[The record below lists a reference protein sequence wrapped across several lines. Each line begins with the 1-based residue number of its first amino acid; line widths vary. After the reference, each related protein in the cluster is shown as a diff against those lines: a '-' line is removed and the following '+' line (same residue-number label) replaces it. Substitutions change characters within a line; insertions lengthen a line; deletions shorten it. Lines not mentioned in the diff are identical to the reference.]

1 MTDQPDPGPGS
12 PLRALGG
19 DVLALARV
27 RLELL
32 AVELKEE
39 SRRQKRMLWL
49 AVLASL
55 LLAAGLLALA
65 VLVVVVFWD
74 THRVAALAA
83 VCAAYLGAG
92 GWALAR
98 LLDIVRNAPPPFGA
112 TLAEFERDLEMIK
125 GEP

>member
-1 MTDQPDPGPGS
+1 MNDPPEPGPGS
-12 PLRALGG
+12 PLRALGA

-39 SRRQKRMLWL
+39 SRRQKRMLGF
-49 AVLASL
+49 AIAAAL

-74 THRVAALAA
+74 THRVAALVA

-98 LLDIVRNAPPPFGA
+98 LLDIVRNAPPPFDA
-112 TLAEFERDLEMIK
+112 TLAEFERDLEMMK

>member
-1 MTDQPDPGPGS
+1 MNDQPEPGPGS

-49 AVLASL
+49 AVVASL
-55 LLAAGLLALA
+55 ALAAGLLALA

-74 THRVAALAA
+74 THRVAALVA
-83 VCAAYLGAG
+83 VCAAYLGVG
-92 GWALAR
+92 GWALFR
-98 LLDIVRNAPPPFGA
+98 LLDIVRNAPSPFSA

>member
-1 MTDQPDPGPGS
+1 MNDQPGPGSGS
-12 PLRALGG
+12 PLRALGA
-19 DVLALARV
+19 DVVALARV

-32 AVELKEE
+32 AVELQEE
-39 SRRQKRMLWL
+39 SRRQKRMLRL
-49 AVLASL
+49 AVLAAL
-55 LLAAGLLALA
+55 LLAAGLLAVA
-65 VLVVVVFWD
+65 VLVAVVFWD

-98 LLDIVRNAPPPFGA
+98 LLDVMRNAPPPFSA
-112 TLAEFERDLEMIK
+112 TLAEFERDLEMLK

>member
-1 MTDQPDPGPGS
+1 MNDQPGPGPGS
-12 PLRALGG
+12 PLRALGA
-19 DVLALARV
+19 DVVALARV

-32 AVELKEE
+32 AVELQEE
-39 SRRQKRMLWL
+39 SRRQKRMLRL
-49 AVLASL
+49 AVLAAL
-55 LLAAGLLALA
+55 LLAAGLLAVA

-98 LLDIVRNAPPPFGA
+98 LLDVMRNAPPPFSA
-112 TLAEFERDLEMIK
+112 TLAEFERDLEMLK